1 MALRALLGAIDQD
14 AGAARLASEGGHA
27 FVSSSLRPYAIAAL
41 ADKDAARPTLVVVGD
56 DRAARDLAGDLRA
69 WLAPRRVRYYPSRG
83 VAYESHL
90 TPPPH
95 LVGLRVAA
103 LDALLESARV
113 VVADGEAGS
122 ADAAQP
128 KGGKPKGGKQK
139 ARGGEDAPVVVV
151 SAVALSEKVP
161 DPELRPHSFALRVGE
176 LLDLDECAAE
186 LVGAGYE
193 RVDQVQERGQFA
205 MRGGLLDVFPATEE
219 HAVRVDM
226 FDIEIESL
234 RWFSTFTQRSLGDIE
249 EVEIAPAAELAPE
262 HRELA
267 EIAAATG
274 AFAVGDGAE
283 EGEGDGRPDIAEL
296 LPVERFG
303 ALLDL
308 IDGAGSDAAQSGVH
322 QSSGDAED
330 AVPRAQVIV
339 AAEEELAPA
348 LADHWSDVCAAFAD
362 KDAHHLY
369 VSPEEV
375 QSGLAARTRIWLSSM
390 SSGQE
395 IELRASAADTVARS
409 LAEAEPELEKLV
421 RSGYRTVVAFPRR
434 GEGERAAYNLGRLKA
449 DWLDTDVDVSRAPL
463 EASLRFAAASLR
475 EGFVAPSLKLAVFP
489 EHRLLR
495 RRRASRG
502 GEGQSGPGGPST
514 RRGVLRSFTE
524 LRTGDIVVHE
534 DHGVARF
541 AGFETRT
548 VASVTRDYLYLEYQ
562 GDDKV
567 FVPTDQLAKISRYVG
582 AGGEGGPPLSKLGGS
597 RWEAMKARARRAA
610 QELAGELLSLYA
622 ERRRRAGHS
631 FEPDTDWQREFE
643 ERFPYT
649 ETSDQL
655 EAIELVKADMEAP
668 RPMDRLVCGDVGYG
682 KTEVALRAAFKAAGD
697 GKQVLMLVPTTILAQ
712 QHYGTFSERLADY
725 PLTVE
730 QVSRFRSAAE
740 QKQALAGFTSGAVDI
755 LIGTHR
761 VLSRD
766 VRAKDLGLLIV
777 DEEQRFGVKQ
787 KELLRQL
794 KLKVD
799 VISMSATPIP
809 RTLQMSLAGLREIS
823 VIETPPEGRRPV
835 KTYVGEYEEEL
846 VKRAI
851 LREHARGGQAFFI
864 HNRVQS
870 IEDTAE
876 RLRAM
881 CPGVRFAVAH
891 GQMAEGELETVMM
904 DYLQGG
910 ADVLVC
916 TSIVESGIDI
926 PQANTLIVE
935 HADAFGLAQLY
946 QIRGRVGRSRERAY
960 AYLLYDSAAT
970 LTPEAAQRLSALSD
984 YTELGAGFKVA
995 MRDLEIRGAGNLLG
1009 DEQSGHVAAL
1019 GFELYMQMLDEAVR
1033 QSSSA
1038 DGSGEAGEEDA
1049 ELPEPVRLDVNVNAY
1064 IPTDYIPYEQAKI
1077 DVHRRIASA
1086 LDVADVERLREE
1098 LEDRFGPVPEPLA
1111 NLLALQRARIKFGQ
1125 AGARAVSFRGDR
1137 LAVTPIELD
1146 SVRAKRL
1153 REELPEALYESG
1165 RSQVS
1170 VRVPKDGEE
1179 RFPTVV
1185 RAADVLLA
1193 IVCEAA

>member
-1 MALRALLGAIDQD
+1 MALRSLLGAIDQD
-14 AGAARLASEGGHA
+14 AGARRLAREGGHA
-27 FVSSSLRPYAIAAL
+27 FVSASLRPYTIAAL
-41 ADKDAARPTLVVVGD
+41 LDRDAERPALVVVGD

-69 WLAPRRVRYYPSRG
+69 WLAPRRVRFYPSRG

-103 LDALLESARV
+103 LDTLLPPV
-113 VVADGEAGS
+113 
-122 ADAAQP
+122 
-128 KGGKPKGGKQK
+128 GGDV
-139 ARGGEDAPVVVV
+139 EAPVVVV

-161 DPELRPHSFALRVGE
+161 DPQLRPRSFTLRVGE
-176 LLDLDECAAE
+176 LLDLGECAGE
-186 LVGAGYE
+186 LLGAGYE
-193 RVDQVQERGQFA
+193 RVDQVGERGQFA
-205 MRGGLLDVFPATEE
+205 LRGGLLDVFPATEE

-234 RWFSTFTQRSLGDIE
+234 RWFSTFTQRSLGEVD

-274 AFAVGDGAE
+274 AFTVAAGDGS
-283 EGEGDGRPDIAEL
+283 DRRPDIAEL

-308 IDGAGSDAAQSGVH
+308 IGPDT
-322 QSSGDAED
+322 EL
-330 AVPRAQVIV
+330 IV

-348 LADHWSDVCAAFAD
+348 LGDHWSDVCAAFAD
-362 KDAHHLY
+362 EDAHHLY
-369 VSPEEV
+369 VSPQEV
-375 QSGLAARTRIWLSSM
+375 QAAVAARTRIWLSSM

-395 IELRASAADTVARS
+395 IALRASTADTAARS

-434 GEGERAAYNLGRLKA
+434 GEGERAAYNLGRLQA
-449 DWLDTDVDVSRAPL
+449 DWLDGDVDVARAPL
-463 EASLRFAAASLR
+463 EPSLRFAVASLR

-489 EHRLLR
+489 ERRLLR
-495 RRRASRG
+495 RRRAERG
-502 GEGQSGPGGPST
+502 GAAAPDDLSGPA
-514 RRGVLRSFTE
+514 RRGALRSFTE

-534 DHGVARF
+534 DHGIARF
-541 AGFETRT
+541 AGFQTRT

-562 GDDKV
+562 GDDRV

-582 AGGEGGPPLSKLGGS
+582 AGGAAGAPPLSKLGGS

-610 QELAGELLSLYA
+610 QELAGELLNLYT
-622 ERRRRAGHS
+622 ERRRRAGHA
-631 FEPDTDWQREFE
+631 FEPDSDWQREFE
-643 ERFPYT
+643 EHFHYI
-649 ETSDQL
+649 ETPDQL

-682 KTEVALRAAFKAAGD
+682 KTEVALRAAFKAAGE

-712 QHYGTFSERLADY
+712 QHYGSFSERLADY

-730 QVSRFRSAAE
+730 HVSRFRTPAE
-740 QKQALAGFTSGAVDI
+740 QKAALAGFAQGRIDI

-823 VIETPPEGRRPV
+823 VIETPPEGRLPV

-851 LREHARGGQAFFI
+851 VREHERGGQAFFL
-864 HNRVQS
+864 HNRVES
-870 IEDTAE
+870 IDGTAE
-876 RLRAM
+876 RLRAL

-891 GQMAEGELETVMM
+891 GQMGEGELEAVMM

-916 TSIVESGIDI
+916 TSIIESGIDI

-946 QIRGRVGRSRERAY
+946 QIRGRVGRSHERAY
-960 AYLLYDSAAT
+960 AYLLYDSAAA
-970 LTPEAAQRLSALSD
+970 LTSEAAQRLSALSD

-1033 QSSSA
+1033 NA
-1038 DGSGEAGEEDA
+1038 GPAGVERDG

-1064 IPTDYIPYEQAKI
+1064 IPTDYVPYEQAKI
-1077 DVHRRIASA
+1077 EVHRRVASA
-1086 LDVADVERLREE
+1086 LEVAEIERLREE
-1098 LEDRFGPVPEPLA
+1098 LEDRFGPVPEPLG

-1125 AGARAVSFRGDR
+1125 AGAQAVSFRGDR

-1153 REELPEALYESG
+1153 REELPDALYESG

-1170 VRVPKDGEE
+1170 VRVPREGEE

-1193 IVCEAA
+1193 VVREAA